1 MASDPEYL
9 DPQSEDAASEIT
21 TVQPSAL
28 AVLNQSEHAAM
39 VTTANLPANRRN
51 LDVFGKKLMAYAT
64 HSQPVALSMFY
75 TLPRAGKQIVG
86 PGVRFAEVVA
96 PCWKNNSTGSRI
108 VGSTDESV
116 TAQGVYIDYEANI
129 RNVKEIPRRITDKD
143 GRRFNS
149 DMVLTT
155 SKAALS
161 IAYREAILKGGVPM
175 ALWSP
180 AYEQAKLTAV
190 GQAVS
195 HNARID
201 AAMEYLTKLGVS
213 EWQILN
219 SVGCSSPKEMEI
231 DHLVTLK
238 ALCEEIKK
246 GTRTI
251 EEVFG
256 SPFDK
261 EIEALF
267 TQLKKNET
275 EKRLL
280 RDSYMG
286 RAKDLV
292 EYLRGRVG
300 APQGQTVTPAKPTQT
315 TQAQASTPQT
325 TQQASTH
332 APETQ
337 AQTQPQPQ
345 AQTQPTNGEQ
355 PKRGRGRP
363 SKEEMAARQAAAQ
376 EAAAQKEQAPAQ
388 ETAQAE
394 PEPDKQPE
402 TTQDV
407 PVTDSFKF

>member
-1 MASDPEYL
+1 MGDPEYI
-9 DPQSEDAASEIT
+9 DPQSEDASSEIVQ
-21 TVQPSAL
+21 VQPTAL

-39 VTTANLPANRRN
+39 VVTANLPANRRK
-51 LDVFGKKLMAYAT
+51 LDEFQKKLMAYAT

-108 VGSTDESV
+108 VGCTDDTV
-116 TAQGVYIDYEANI
+116 TAQGVFIDYEANM

-143 GRRFNS
+143 GRKFNA
-149 DMVLTT
+149 DMILTT

-190 GQAVS
+190 GHAVS
-195 HNARID
+195 HAARID

-213 EWQILN
+213 EWQIMN
-219 SVGCSSPKEMEI
+219 SVGCSSPSELEI

-261 EIEALF
+261 EIEALL
-267 TQLKKNET
+267 TQMKKNET

-286 RAKDLV
+286 KAKDLV
-292 EYLRGRVG
+292 EYLRGRL
-300 APQGQTVTPAKPTQT
+300 APTGQTVASEPKQVK
-315 TQAQASTPQT
+315 TQAPQEKASTEVKTEQAS
-325 TQQASTH
+325 
-332 APETQ
+332 Q
-337 AQTQPQPQ
+337 AQD
-345 AQTQPTNGEQ
+345 QTQGEA

-363 SKEEMAARQAAAQ
+363 RKDAGQTTQTATEEPQEQ
-376 EAAAQKEQAPAQ
+376 EIEDEEAAED
-388 ETAQAE
+388 E
-394 PEPDKQPE
+394 PEQVTEETPE
-402 TTQDV
+402 PEETKDEPPATLNL
-407 PVTDSFKF
+407 TF

>member
-1 MASDPEYL
+1 MAQVEYMDP
-9 DPQSEDAASEIT
+9 PNEDSSLEIT
-21 TVQPSAL
+21 QTSPSAL
-28 AVLNQSEHAAM
+28 AVLAQSEHAAM
-39 VTTANLPANRRN
+39 VTTANLPSNRRK
-51 LDVFGKKLMAYAT
+51 LDEFGKKLMTYAT

-143 GRRFNS
+143 GRKFNS
-149 DMVLTT
+149 DMILTT

-195 HNARID
+195 HAQRID
-201 AAMEYLTKLGVS
+201 MAMDYLQKLGVT
-213 EWQILN
+213 EWQIMN
-219 SVGCSSPKEMEI
+219 SVGVASPKELEI

-238 ALCEEIKK
+238 TLCEEIKK
-246 GTRTI
+246 GARTI

-286 RAKDLV
+286 RAKDLLD
-292 EYLRGRVG
+292 YLKGRVN
-300 APQGQTVTPAKPTQT
+300 APQGQTVASSPKPQPAATTQAQPETKASTETKTEHASQT
-315 TQAQASTPQT
+315 TQAQ
-325 TQQASTH
+325 
-332 APETQ
+332 
-337 AQTQPQPQ
+337 
-345 AQTQPTNGEQ
+345 GEV
-355 PKRGRGRP
+355 KRGRGRP
-363 SKEEMAARQAAAQ
+363 RKDNGQTQTESQ
-376 EAAAQKEQAPAQ
+376 EQNTVEVEA
-388 ETAQAE
+388 AQAE
-394 PEPDKQPE
+394 NEQVMEEKPKVEEKKDE
-402 TTQDV
+402 V
-407 PVTDSFKF
+407 PVTLNLTF

>member
-1 MASDPEYL
+1 MSNPEIMSPGSEGYGEIVEAS
-9 DPQSEDAASEIT
+9 
-21 TVQPSAL
+21 PSAL
-28 AVLNQSEHAAM
+28 AILNQSEHAAM
-39 VTTANLPANRRN
+39 VQTANLPGNRRN
-51 LDVFGKKLMAYAT
+51 LDTFSKRTMEYAN
-64 HSQPVALSMFY
+64 HSQEVALSMFY
-75 TLPRAGKQIVG
+75 TLPRANKQIVG
-86 PGVRFAEVVA
+86 PSVRYAEIVA
-96 PCWKNNSTGSRI
+96 PCWRNNSTGTRMI
-108 VGSTDESV
+108 GSTEDTV
-116 TAQGVYIDYEANI
+116 TAQGVFIDYESNN
-129 RNVKEIPRRITDKD
+129 RNVKEIPRRITDKE

-149 DMVLTT
+149 DMILTT
-155 SKAALS
+155 GKAALS
-161 IAYREAILKGGVPM
+161 IAYREAVLKGGVPM
-175 ALWSP
+175 ALWNP
-180 AYEQAKLTAV
+180 AYDQAKLTAV
-190 GQAVS
+190 GKAVS
-195 HNARID
+195 HAARID
-201 AAMEYLTKLGVS
+201 AAMEYLNKLGVS

-219 SVGCSSPKEMEI
+219 SVGVTSPKELEI

-238 ALCEEIKK
+238 TLCEEIKK

-315 TQAQASTPQT
+315 A
-325 TQQASTH
+325 
-332 APETQ
+332 TQ
-337 AQTQPQPQ
+337 AQTQETKASTEQKPEQASQ
-345 AQTQPTNGEQ
+345 AQPANGEQ

-363 SKEEMAARQAAAQ
+363 SKEEMAARQAAAAQ

-394 PEPDKQPE
+394 PEPEKQPE